1 MVGNLIDYPGD
12 FTTLTSDIIIKFSCG
27 TAQYP
32 SWGGGTCV
40 SKSIMY
46 YLENPLG
53 QYEDMEM
60 SVEYIPNYFMDTYIL
75 HKKVNNR
82 Y

>member
-1 MVGNLIDYPGD
+1 
-12 FTTLTSDIIIKFSCG
+12 
-27 TAQYP
+27 
-32 SWGGGTCV
+32 
-40 SKSIMY
+40 MY

-82 Y
+82 YWYFKIQRVMYGLPQ